1 MNVYDSN
8 RMAALLK
15 PLGYDEVKSPETADM
30 IILNTC
36 HIREKA
42 AEKIY
47 SELGRL
53 YKIKKSRYVAGEKLQ
68 IAVVGCVA
76 QAEGKEIFKRAPYV
90 DFILGPQ
97 SYQRL
102 PELVVRST
110 GRRGPAFDLQFSPET
125 KFDQVTTRNYNSR
138 FPAFLT
144 IQEGCDKFCTFCVV
158 PYTQGIEYSRP
169 VEEILIEARHLV
181 RHGVREITV
190 LGQNV
195 NAYNGK
201 AESESWDLAKLIRSL
216 AEIDGLDRIRYT
228 TSYPANMTQEL
239 IQAHRDVPALMPFI
253 HLPVQSGS
261 NKILTAM
268 NRRHNSYDYYCLA
281 DSLRKARPDI
291 GLSSD
296 FIVGFPGES
305 ESDFKETIN
314 LVEEIGF
321 AQAYSFKYSPRP
333 GTPAASLPGQV
344 SEKEKNERLKHLQ
357 DVLKTQQSKFN
368 QDCVNKKISVLFDR
382 FGKKRG
388 QFLGRSP
395 YMQAVHVFSE
405 RDIIGKIIN
414 VDIIKGNKNSL
425 MGEIKSCDSLNSKPM
440 RAQH

>member
-15 PLGYDEVKSPETADM
+15 PLGYDEVKSPEAADM

-53 YKIKKSRYVAGEKLQ
+53 YKIKKSRYVAGERIQ

-110 GRRGPAFDLQFSPET
+110 GRRGPAFDLRFSPET
-125 KFDQVTTRNYNSR
+125 KFDQVTTRHYHSH
-138 FPAFLT
+138 FTAFLT

-158 PYTQGIEYSRP
+158 PYTRGMEYSRP

-181 RHGVREITV
+181 KHGVREITV

-201 AESESWDLAKLIRSL
+201 AESGSWDLAKLIRSL

-228 TSYPANMTQEL
+228 TSYPANMTKEL
-239 IQAHRDVPALMPFI
+239 IQAHSDVPALMPFI

-357 DVLKTQQSKFN
+357 DVLKIQQSKFN
-368 QDCVNKKISVLFDR
+368 RDCVNKKISVLFDR
-382 FGKKRG
+382 PGKKRG

-405 RDIIGKIIN
+405 RDIIGEIIN
-414 VDIIKGNKNSL
+414 VNIIKGYKNSL

-440 RAQH
+440 RVQH